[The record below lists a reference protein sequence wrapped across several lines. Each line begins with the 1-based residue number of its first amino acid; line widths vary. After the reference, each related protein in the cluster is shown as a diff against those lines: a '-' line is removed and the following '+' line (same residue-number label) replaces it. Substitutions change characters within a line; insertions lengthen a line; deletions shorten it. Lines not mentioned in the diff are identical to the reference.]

1 MKLYSILTIMSL
13 LSFLSCSNNDSFN
26 ADVRNAI
33 KSQMEKYPES
43 TLKDIYKNFFQD
55 RFGPGHL
62 IEDVEQAHHYLHHEL
77 TYCLAEYAE
86 AAEPTG
92 WQHNFYRVN
101 LGIVQNEIIS
111 CDALLEALIR
121 SANAVKPFS
130 VEDWQKEWSEIEA
143 IIKAMN
149 LSLPNY
155 DEDKKEIDARLEE
168 GKYIGHHSDAY
179 NIAYD
184 PHYRIISKKI
194 YEEEILPLINNIIS
208 KSGMKFCNLSIY
220 RMNYRS

>member
-1 MKLYSILTIMSL
+1 MKIYPILTIMLL
-13 LSFLSCSNNDSFN
+13 LSFLSCSNNNDF
-26 ADVRNAI
+26 DTGVRNAI
-33 KSQMEKYPES
+33 TNQMEKYQES

-77 TYCLAEYAE
+77 EYCSTEYAE

-92 WQHNFYRVN
+92 WRHNFYRVN

-111 CDALLEALIR
+111 CDVLLDALVR
-121 SANAVKPFS
+121 SANDVKPFS
-130 VEDWQKEWSEIEA
+130 MDDWKKEWSKIEA
-143 IIKAMN
+143 IVKSMN

-155 DEDKKEIDARLEE
+155 DEDKKEIDAKLEE
-168 GKYIGHHSDAY
+168 GKYVGHHSDAY

-194 YEEEILPLINNIIS
+194 YEEEILPLLN
-208 KSGMKFCNLSIY
+208 K
-220 RMNYRS
+220 